1 MLKAMEGLHHWLAR
15 RIAGKMDRHKVDGV
29 WELTPV
35 ADSLEISGLFL
46 LKEYIQRRQA
56 NIVM

>member
-1 MLKAMEGLHHWLAR
+1 MLKVMEVLHYWLAR
-15 RIAGKMDRHKVDGV
+15 RIAGKMDQHKVDGV

-35 ADSLEISGLFL
+35 ADALEISGLFL

-56 NIVM
+56 NIAM